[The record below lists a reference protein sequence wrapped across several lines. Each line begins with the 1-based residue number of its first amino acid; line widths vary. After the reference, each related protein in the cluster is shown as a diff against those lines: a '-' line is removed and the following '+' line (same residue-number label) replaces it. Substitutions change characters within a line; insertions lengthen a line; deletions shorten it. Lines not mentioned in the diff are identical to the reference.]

1 MAETL
6 LSRALRFALRLIH
19 WRRRNARHI
28 ILMGGPG
35 AGKGTLASSLAPALG
50 VPHLSMGNLF
60 RAEIAAGTELGLR
73 IEPLVTKGKLV
84 PDPDTIHVLERE
96 LEQEKCDVGA
106 VHDGFPRTFN
116 QAGLLNRLLG
126 RRWGL
131 AVERV
136 ILIEVPKADL
146 IERLCHRRTCTNK
159 LCGRTY
165 HLLRQPPKESGKCDA
180 CGHALY
186 QRADDV
192 PTAIEERISVFEAE
206 SQSLRDYYQRQGL
219 LVRVQS
225 TNAKG
230 PDAVFAEVLTAVKA
244 NRS

>member
-1 MAETL
+1 MFTTL
-6 LSRALRFALRLIH
+6 LSTALRFALRLIH

-60 RAEIAAGTELGLR
+60 RAEIAAGTELGKR

-84 PDPDTIHVLERE
+84 PDPDTIHVLKRE
-96 LEQEKCDVGA
+96 LEQDKCNGGA
-106 VHDGFPRTFN
+106 VHDGFPRTFV
-116 QAGLLNRLLG
+116 QAGLLDRLLA
-126 RRWGL
+126 RWGL
-131 AVERV
+131 TVEIV
-136 ILIEVPKADL
+136 FLIEVPKEDL
-146 IERLCHRRTCTNK
+146 IERLSHRRTCTNK
-159 LCGRTY
+159 DCGRTY

-192 PTAIEERISVFEAE
+192 PSAIEERIRVFEAE
-206 SQSLRDYYQRQGL
+206 SQQLRDYYQRQGL

-230 PDAVFAEVLTAVKA
+230 PDAVFAEVLQAVKA